1 MMMMLLLLLM
11 LLTDDDDN
19 DDGDDDGDDDDDDD
33 AAADDDDD
41 DDSAINTLRLRHF
54 ETQLPKW
61 KCQKQWQINTETEK
75 SSMLLIWRPCDW
87 LNLTEGRQILF
98 DDHQFIK

>member
-11 LLTDDDDN
+11 LLTDDDEN
-19 DDGDDDGDDDDDDD
+19 DDGDDDDDDD
-33 AAADDDDD
+33 AAADDDD

-75 SSMLLIWRPCDW
+75 SSMWVIWRPCDW
-87 LNLTEGRQILF
+87 LNVTEGRQILF